1 MSETEQILDRFSES
15 QGWTPATQL
24 DLALTYIENQG
35 SPGAWED
42 YLTSLK
48 EADDE
53 WDGTLLIDPAN
64 EDPDPDPPTSKR
76 DPRACFKHQEL
87 GHFDCYPKNRDVEL
101 YEESPGEE
109 EGDEEE
115 YGEDEEEEIE
125 EEEECD
131 MGLPKDP
138 PPPGPIGGGRLFPT
152 ERTY

>member
-15 QGWTPATQL
+15 QGWTRATQL

-35 SPGAWED
+35 APGAWED

-48 EADDE
+48 EVDDE
-53 WDGTLLIDPAN
+53 WD
-64 EDPDPDPPTSKR
+64 
-76 DPRACFKHQEL
+76 
-87 GHFDCYPKNRDVEL
+87 
-101 YEESPGEE
+101 
-109 EGDEEE
+109 
-115 YGEDEEEEIE
+115 DEEEEIV

-152 ERTY
+152 ERTYP